1 MSVLRRVLLADHP
14 QETRFFAFIGVFG
27 LVLATI
33 YWFATYELAGTV
45 LLFAFGLAGSVAA
58 VRLIVSRPG
67 RVARAAADAAPLAG
81 AVGPEDGEGI
91 GGGTGGG
98 DRPFLD
104 EAGRLP
110 DETLAPLAVGLGVA
124 LAMTAIV
131 FGPWLLVA
139 GALPF
144 AWGAW
149 AWLRERTRRARRD
162 GGGRPRRGPRRD
174 ATEAGPPPLTADS
187 ERWPEGLH
195 GTASHRASSL
205 AGTARP
211 RP

>member
-58 VRLIVSRPG
+58 ARLIVSRPG

-81 AVGPEDGEGI
+81 AVGPEDGEGT
-91 GGGTGGG
+91 GGGTDGG

-139 GALPF
+139 GSLPF

-149 AWLRERTRRARRD
+149 AWLRSARAELDAMEAADRVAGRVET
-162 GGGRPRRGPRRD
+162 RPRLVRR
-174 ATEAGPPPLTADS
+174 
-187 ERWPEGLH
+187 R
-195 GTASHRASSL
+195 
-205 AGTARP
+205 
-211 RP
+211 